1 MLQRTAVLV
10 LAGAILA
17 AGAACG
23 PEPDLATA
31 LKAVPGITGYRQS
44 GVDAMGQHRLLP
56 SITFQL
62 KNDGD
67 VPITYVDINLSFWRE
82 GDPTEKDSKLIKG
95 ITSTALAPGSTSESI
110 TVDASIG
117 YTSPVGNEQAFTS
130 TEYKPFIVK
139 LFAKRRGRTTLLGEY
154 PVDQRVLPA
163 VQTSGSHQ

>member
-10 LAGAILA
+10 LAGAAFA
-17 AGAACG
+17 ASAACG

-31 LKAVPGITGYRQS
+31 LKAVPGITGYRHG
-44 GVDAMGQHRLLP
+44 GVDSMGQHRLLP

-67 VPITYVDINLSFWRE
+67 VPMTYVDINVSFWRE
-82 GDPTEKDSKLIKG
+82 GDATEQDSKLIKG
-95 ITSTALAPGSTSESI
+95 ITSTPLAPGTTGDSI

-117 YTSPVGNEQAFTS
+117 YTSPVSTEQAFTS
-130 TEYKPFIVK
+130 VEYKPFIVK

-163 VQTSGSHQ
+163 AQPSGSQQ